1 MGTICP
7 SFALNSIEGLG
18 FYETFVLVGAVVGFY
33 DHVAKGGAAR
43 PAVADGSELSHQGM
57 TQFCAIACE
66 RTKPMML
73 VWFCEYPKDTH
84 KSVTVF
90 KTVAKLQ
97 PDNFGSQAE
106 PPGQ

>member
-1 MGTICP
+1 MHQRQ
-7 SFALNSIEGLG
+7 AMQRQRQ
-18 FYETFVLVGAVVGFY
+18 FYGQ
-33 DHVAKGGAAR
+33 VAKGGPEADAR
-43 PAVADGSELSHQGM
+43 IVRSRGGSSGGGRL
-57 TQFCAIACE
+57 
-66 RTKPMML
+66 RTKPTIL
-73 VWFCEYPKDTH
+73 DWFCEYPKDTH